1 MENLKFTEGLLK
13 SIETSSHLRGFLT
26 SSHVMILVE
35 GALDWGR
42 LKKAAPD
49 AKFIVAVTKQE
60 LLMGAETAGFKAFSI
75 EEKEIYAEEDQEH
88 SKKELLQRAVHEL
101 AIKRIVPSGAN
112 LVLLYSCFNPTV
124 IDSISLVT
132 LDEHQEKL
140 DWQKLRKLDTNISP
154 KTIRT
159 VVELAMS
166 IGREGREGKKV
177 GTMFVVGDTKRV
189 MKNSRPIGFDPVRGY
204 TCRER
209 DLACPAV
216 SPEFPSAPLRAG
228 GGRSG
233 MTSGA
238 GRECSNP

>member
-1 MENLKFTEGLLK
+1 
-13 SIETSSHLRGFLT
+13 
-26 SSHVMILVE
+26 
-35 GALDWGR
+35 
-42 LKKAAPD
+42 
-49 AKFIVAVTKQE
+49 
-60 LLMGAETAGFKAFSI
+60 MGAETAGFKAFSI

-189 MKNSRPIGFDPVRGY
+189 MKNSRPIGSTLFAVTRAESETSPVRRFARSKRSPSL
-204 TCRER
+204 TER
-209 DLACPAV
+209 LSSPATV
-216 SPEFPSAPLRAG
+216 WFVPPAG
-228 GGRSG
+228 
-233 MTSGA
+233 
-238 GRECSNP
+238 